1 VELRTF
7 AERILL
13 TSELDAKLAPLGE
26 AFTDHAPGPPQR
38 IERPA
43 RPGELQFGARRT
55 APAMPA
61 RERLTDPRQRG
72 IAHHIM
78 ANHEL
83 QALEAMAWVLL
94 AFPDAPA
101 EFRLGMAAVMADE
114 QRHTRMHVERAR
126 KLEVSFGEFPV
137 NWHIWRKTLEVQSVL
152 EYVAC
157 LPLVF
162 EGANLDHSL
171 EFAEIFEEAGDAR
184 SAQLMRIIHRDEIEH
199 VRFGLEWLRRLKPEG
214 QSDWEAFASSLH
226 YPIRPSK
233 SLGET
238 FQREARREAGM
249 TDEFLD
255 RLEQTRGD

>member
-1 VELRTF
+1 MELRAF

-13 TSELDAKLAPLGE
+13 TPDLDAKLAPAGE
-26 AFTDHAPGPPQR
+26 AFTDAAPGPVLR
-38 IERPA
+38 VERPA
-43 RPGELQFGARRT
+43 RSGELQFGARKT

-61 RERLTDPRQRG
+61 RERLGEPKQRG

-83 QALEAMAWVLL
+83 QALESMAWVLL
-94 AFPDAPA
+94 AFPEAPA
-101 EFRLGMAAVMADE
+101 EFRLGMAGVMADE

-126 KLEVSFGEFPV
+126 KLGVTFGEFPV
-137 NWHIWRKTLEVQSVL
+137 NWYIWRKTLELRSVL

-171 EFAEIFEEAGDAR
+171 EFAEMFEGAGDQR
-184 SAQLMRIIHRDEIEH
+184 SGQLMRVIHRDEIEH

-214 QSDWEAFASSLH
+214 QSDWEAFATSLH
-226 YPIRPSK
+226 YPLRPSK
-233 SLGET
+233 SRGVT
-238 FQREARREAGM
+238 FQRDARREAGM

-255 RLEQTRGD
+255 RLEQAAD